1 MSIELN
7 KIFGQVMKTWRIG
20 RDLSQAEAAKL
31 LGISQAAYSN
41 LEAGRVDTSLSTVA
55 KAAETTGLPV
65 AALLEIPTLPAPSVA
80 EMMQA
85 LVDAG
90 YRVEKAAPAAPRP
103 KGEGSQS

>member
-1 MSIELN
+1 
-7 KIFGQVMKTWRIG
+7 MKVWRAG
-20 RDLSQAEAAKL
+20 LDLSQAEAAKL

-55 KAAETTGLPV
+55 KAAEVSNLPV
-65 AALLEIPTLPAPSVA
+65 AALLGIQTFPEPSVA

-103 KGEGSQS
+103 KGEGSPS